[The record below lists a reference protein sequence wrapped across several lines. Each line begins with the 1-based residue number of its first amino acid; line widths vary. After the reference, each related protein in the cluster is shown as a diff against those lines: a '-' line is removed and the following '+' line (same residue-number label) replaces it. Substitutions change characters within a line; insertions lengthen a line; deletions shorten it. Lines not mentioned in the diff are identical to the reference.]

1 MQERQKLLDEFDENL
16 KAVKLSAFNI
26 GNYCRTKEVEEV
38 EEILLRCDIEISGDK
53 LEDIIIEYHRL
64 NKGIQGIIE
73 HKKIIIKY
81 VIKMKKSKKDVLNGI
96 DLDKILQSMIVNVNK
111 LISCQNRLIDRIKDI
126 NIDIFCRD
134 NAITEGFRKPLCV
147 LTNPCVEKRYE
158 MNLLKQNPSD
168 NGMEMI
174 FDNNDVLKKWSRKK
188 KYNVIFDS
196 RMYGDGSNNGLRNEV
211 INKSSLYFI
220 VFDDNDNIFGGY
232 VNSIIYTDNVPIR
245 DDSSFVFSFNTERS
259 EIKHLLSQYDVE
271 IKGDDLREVL
281 AKYKSNLR
289 ELNVI
294 VKQKLEYINDI
305 EKNIKTIT
313 EITNHSQFITTLN
326 CLKNNVN
333 DLIICQNKI
342 IDRINFIK
350 RRQFKKDNKIL
361 ESWKKSFCEIVNDR
375 FREKPLTLAKT
386 NNGNDDMKKIFDN
399 NDELDIHFDGT
410 DALCEKWGDVKND
423 AFKKEPKEVVQLLNE
438 YDVISKLKND
448 DEKINYYEEKY
459 TELNQIIN
467 RKYDQI
473 TFIRN
478 SSLDIQMHTNS
489 KKIELLIYQKQES
502 LNKLIDF
509 IRLIVVQMS

>member
-245 DDSSFVFSFNTERS
+245 DDSSFVFSFVRNNKLQPRKYN
-259 EIKHLLSQYDVE
+259 IKQQFTSNALQYFQKHVIITCYLNLVMTLVVNYDYFGEENVLRNIDVIE
-271 IKGDDLREVL
+271 KEYVVKR
-281 AKYKSNLR
+281 
-289 ELNVI
+289 VI
-294 VKQKLEYINDI
+294 VVE
-305 EKNIKTIT
+305 
-313 EITNHSQFITTLN
+313 
-326 CLKNNVN
+326 
-333 DLIICQNKI
+333 
-342 IDRINFIK
+342 
-350 RRQFKKDNKIL
+350 
-361 ESWKKSFCEIVNDR
+361 
-375 FREKPLTLAKT
+375 
-386 NNGNDDMKKIFDN
+386 MK
-399 NDELDIHFDGT
+399 
-410 DALCEKWGDVKND
+410 
-423 AFKKEPKEVVQLLNE
+423 
-438 YDVISKLKND
+438 
-448 DEKINYYEEKY
+448 
-459 TELNQIIN
+459 
-467 RKYDQI
+467 
-473 TFIRN
+473 
-478 SSLDIQMHTNS
+478 
-489 KKIELLIYQKQES
+489 
-502 LNKLIDF
+502 
-509 IRLIVVQMS
+509 